1 MASPSLAVVGADL
14 SGRVTRWSAG
24 AEALFGWAESE
35 VLGRSLGCL
44 VPGARPDVARSVG
57 RLAAGGP
64 VAPFEAR
71 RCTRSGGLVDVEVHI
86 TAVDGAAG
94 PAGLLVVY
102 RRLPTQRPGAAHVD
116 DRSAL
121 LAEEARSAVV
131 LDAMPVVVFSY
142 DQAGRCTFSRGQ
154 ALEHVG
160 VSHDELLGT
169 DLIARFE
176 DLPVVREQLLSSLRG
191 DDVSAVV
198 ELADR
203 VWECHYRPVRDD
215 DKAVVGGVGIAV
227 DVTDHAEARQEVQ
240 ANEARLRALLSHA
253 DDVVLVVN
261 PEGRLLYVSPAV
273 TRVLGYDDR
282 SLFWRSAG
290 RGTHSADQAVVAD
303 AWSRVLRSPGASV
316 SVECRVRHADG
327 SWRWCEHVLTN
338 LTADPDVAGVVI
350 NLRDVTE
357 SRRVTQE
364 LQRLALHDGLTGLA
378 NRGLILDR
386 IEQALHWGRRN
397 AALTGLVVLD
407 VVGMS
412 GVNEHLG
419 ADGGDAVLRAL
430 AQRLESSVREV
441 DGVARIGGDTFAVLV
456 EDVTSTEE
464 VRARAA
470 LLLEVAD
477 EPVDVQGRSVSVRLR
492 AGFAL
497 SPAEDAGALLA
508 AAERAA
514 CGARAV
520 DRVVRRVRAATRR
533 SAADDGAVAEL
544 REAITGGQLRLS
556 LQPLVE
562 LGTAS
567 VVGVEALVRW
577 EHPQRGLLMP
587 SEFVP
592 LAEENGLVVELGAWV
607 LRKVCQRAASWQAE
621 GRPLSVSVNLSPRQL
636 VGRSFPDLLRTV
648 LAETGARAEK
658 LVLEVTES
666 ALMDDAGAPALL
678 RELSDMGVRIALDDF
693 GTGYSSLTY
702 LRRFPVHAIKI
713 DRSFVAGLGRN
724 SDDEAIVASVVSLA
738 RAVGKVVVAE
748 GVETAQQHA
757 ALLALGVDQA
767 QGFYWSPALPADDLE
782 TWLARRRLMGAA
794 PPVPPVR
801 PGLGSGRPAAPVDDD
816 EEQLLRLHEEGA
828 SLHTIAAA
836 LNAEGRRTPAGPRW
850 TTTTV
855 ARVIAARSARH

>member
-1 MASPSLAVVGADL
+1 MVGQ
-14 SGRVTRWSAG
+14 S
-24 AEALFGWAESE
+24 
-35 VLGRSLGCL
+35 LGRLL
-44 VPGARPDVARSVG
+44 PGNPGDAAAHVSG
-57 RLAAGGP
+57 LLAGP
-64 VAPFEAR
+64 PAAPYQAR
-71 RCTRSGGLVDVEVHI
+71 RRTKGGELVDVEVHVM
-86 TAVDGAAG
+86 AVGRPDG
-94 PAGLLVVY
+94 PAGFLALHRLLD
-102 RRLPTQRPGAAHVD
+102 RTEPSPTTAQPTATVE

-121 LAEEARSAVV
+121 RHAEDGLRLEAARSAVV
-131 LDAMPVVVFSY
+131 LDAMPGVLFSY
-142 DQAGRCTFSRGQ
+142 DASGRCTFSRGQ

-160 VSHDELLGT
+160 VSHEELLGS
-169 DLIARFE
+169 DLLARFE
-176 DLPVVREQLLSSLRG
+176 ELPLVRDQLLASLRG
-191 DDVSAVV
+191 EDVSAVV
-198 ELADR
+198 DFADR
-203 VWECHYRPVRDD
+203 VWECHYRPVRGEDG
-215 DKAVVGGVGIAV
+215 AVVGGVGIAV
-227 DVTDHAEARQEVQ
+227 DVTDHAAARREVQ

-273 TRVLGYDDR
+273 MRVLGYDDR
-282 SLFWRSAG
+282 ALFWRSAG
-290 RGTHSADQAVVAD
+290 RGTHPADQGVVLD
-303 AWSRVLRSPGASV
+303 AWTRALRSPGASV
-316 SVECRVRHADG
+316 AVECRVRHGDG

-338 LTADPDVAGVVI
+338 LTADPDVGGVVI

-357 SRRVTQE
+357 SRRVTHE

-412 GVNEHLG
+412 GVNDQLG

-430 AQRLESSVREV
+430 AERLEAAVRAV

-477 EPVDVQGRSVSVRLR
+477 EPVEVQGQSVSVRLR

-497 SPAEDAGALLA
+497 SPADDAGALLA

-514 CGARAV
+514 ASGSPSV
-520 DRVVRRVRAATRR
+520 GPVVRRVRAAAGRTQVGD
-533 SAADDGAVAEL
+533 AAVAEL
-544 REAITGGQLRLS
+544 REAITGGELRLH
-556 LQPLVE
+556 LQPFLQ
-562 LGTAS
+562 LATAQ

-577 EHPQRGLLMP
+577 EHPRRGLLMP

-592 LAEENGLVVELGAWV
+592 LAEESGLVVDLGAWV
-607 LRKVCQRAASWQAE
+607 LRKVCQRVACWQAE
-621 GRPLSVSVNLSPRQL
+621 GRPLSVAVNLSPRQL
-636 VGRSFPDLLRTV
+636 VGRAFPDLLRTV

-666 ALMDDAGAPALL
+666 ALMDDPGAPALL
-678 RELSDMGVRIALDDF
+678 RELADIGVRIALDDF

-738 RAVGKVVVAE
+738 RAVGKVVIAE

-757 ALLALGVDQA
+757 ALHALGVDQA
-767 QGFYWSPALPADDLE
+767 QGFYWTSALPADDLE
-782 TWLARRRLMGAA
+782 AWLGRRRLPGAA
-794 PPVPPVR
+794 PPVPAAR
-801 PGLGSGRPAAPVDDD
+801 PGLGSGRPATPVDDD
-816 EEQLLRLHEEGA
+816 EERLLRLHEQGA

-855 ARVIAARSARH
+855 ARVVAARSARR